1 MTATAPDV
9 CCMVLA
15 AGSSSRFGSDKRQA
29 LLPDGRTLLEATLAN
44 IPPMFTQRILVLH
57 PGDGELA
64 AVHAGSWETVIA
76 ASAALGMGHSLA
88 AGLARCTSST
98 GVLVVLADMPAVQ
111 PSTYT
116 ELARQLC
123 RDRIVLPR
131 HGGKRGNP
139 VGIGRD
145 FFTDLG
151 RPQGDQGARQPWP
164 CGLRRMLIRACS
176 EDMSSSSTS
185 GQTLARPGGLS
196 RPGLRIVEG

>member
-64 AVHAGSWETVIA
+64 AVHAGAWETVIA

-151 RPQGDQGARQPWP
+151 RPQGDQGARHL
-164 CGLRRMLIRACS
+164 LREHPTAILWVDC
-176 EDMSSSSTS
+176 DD
-185 GQTLARPGGLS
+185 PGI
-196 RPGLRIVEG
+196 LRDIDKPSDIGA